1 MATIVESLQ
10 DNAVYIL
17 LGAGFGAYNTL
28 KPFGLLETLDSNK
41 EPGQISVLA
50 VCDFNGKVGWIRSD
64 QVKVISVDGQ
74 SPEEVL
80 LQTPDPK

>member
-10 DNAVYIL
+10 DKAVYIL
-17 LGAGFGAYNTL
+17 LGAGFGAYKAI
-28 KPFGLLETLDSNK
+28 KPHWLFGNLGTEEESDEIT
-41 EPGQISVLA
+41 VLA

-64 QVKVISVDGQ
+64 QVRVISVDGQ

-80 LQTPDPK
+80 LQTPDPQ